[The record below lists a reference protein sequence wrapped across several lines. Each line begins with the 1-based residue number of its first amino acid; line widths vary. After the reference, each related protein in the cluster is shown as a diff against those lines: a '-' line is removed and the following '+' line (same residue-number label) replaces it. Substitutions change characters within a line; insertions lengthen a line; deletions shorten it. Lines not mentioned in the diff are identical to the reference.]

1 MVPETAAPLPREV
14 MLTEGGAEVTPVPER
29 ARVPGELGAL
39 LARDKLPETLPAVVG
54 AKATLKL
61 ELCPG
66 DRVKGRVRPL
76 TEKPPLGT
84 VSWETV
90 KLAVPEL
97 VSLLVGRLVVFS
109 ATYEKLTLAGTS
121 VICGDVEAP
130 ELTTETPN
138 SWLAAPLQVFCSKL
152 APDAVEAPMTSTHP
166 LVKFADRIW

>member
-1 MVPETAAPLPREV
+1 MVPDTVAPLVGEV
-14 MLTEGGAEVTPVPER
+14 MLTEGGAEVTPAPER
-29 ARVPGELGAL
+29 ARVAGELDAL

-97 VSLLVGRLVVFS
+97 ASLIVCVLLVFR
-109 ATYEKLTLAGTS
+109 ATFEKLTLAGTS
-121 VICGDVEAP
+121 VTCGAVELP
-130 ELTTETPN
+130 ELSTETAN
-138 SWLAAPLQVFCSKL
+138 N
-152 APDAVEAPMTSTHP
+152 
-166 LVKFADRIW
+166 